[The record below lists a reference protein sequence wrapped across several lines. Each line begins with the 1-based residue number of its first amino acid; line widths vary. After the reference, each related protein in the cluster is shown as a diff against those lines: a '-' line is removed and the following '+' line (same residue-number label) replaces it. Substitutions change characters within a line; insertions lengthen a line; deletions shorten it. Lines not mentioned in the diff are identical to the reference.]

1 MSVPVLKL
9 RGVSKTYPGVRALD
23 KVDLEC
29 LPGEVH
35 AILGEN
41 GSGKSTLM
49 KIASGVVKPDGGSV
63 EIAGNNLQ
71 SADPRVASGFG
82 LATVYQDDS
91 LVLEMTV
98 AQNLFMA
105 TKDGSVRFG
114 EMDAWATE
122 MLAAYEVNID
132 PRALVSDLSPAQ
144 RQFVEI
150 IKALQA
156 DPKVLLLDEP
166 TSTLDADGVR
176 KLVSIIQNLRTRGT
190 GIIYVSHR
198 LPEILELASRITVL
212 RDGVHRGTFDVTPAL
227 SEHDLI
233 TLMVGREIDVEYGAK
248 FRGASNAP
256 VLVVD
261 QLSGAEFHDVSF
273 SAHVGEIIGFAGAEG
288 NGQRE
293 AMRALVGLEK
303 ADGRVTCVGKTVSR
317 MSPGEALQS
326 GVLFLSSDRKG
337 EAIFP
342 ELGVGKNMVLPL
354 LDAFVRFGILSRKR
368 ESDQAIAMKRDFGV
382 VAADLDVPVI
392 GLSGGNQQK
401 VVLARSFRSG
411 AKAFLIDEP
420 TQGVDAGARFE
431 IYKAIRENISEGGT
445 CVVNSSDAQELAG
458 ICDRVFV
465 FSRGRIVKELVGD
478 SVTEENIVSSFLTV
492 RDARE
497 RKREQPAEEAL
508 GALQRAVSGA
518 SSWWIPIVFLIGL
531 VALVGAYAAAN
542 SDVFLKPINFRH
554 LLLALAPVGFVAMA
568 QLQTLIVRGIDVS
581 VGSLMSLIV
590 VTMSFALG
598 AGIGLPAI
606 ALGAL
611 ACVVLGVAAG
621 FLNGGLVRFARINP
635 VIATIATLSVMQGL
649 ALVGR
654 PTPGGVINGQFTSFL
669 RTCVGFMP
677 VSLGVLVVVAIV
689 GDIWLHRTKSGL
701 FAKAVGFREESARR
715 NGAPTTWIHVRAYL
729 LAALMAAV
737 AGLFLGAEV
746 AVGHPTVGQN
756 YALSSI
762 AAAVLGGA
770 ALSGGRGSFSGALLG
785 AFFFTLMTNV
795 ISVLGLNSAFGVI
808 ASGAMTLIAVFL
820 YSGAS
825 GFDRLLRRFGKPKRA
840 AEV

>member
-1 MSVPVLKL
+1 MTTPVLKL
-9 RGVSKTYPGVRALD
+9 QGVSKTYPGVRALD
-23 KVDLEC
+23 QVNLEC

-35 AILGEN
+35 AILGGN

-49 KIASGVVKPDGGSV
+49 KIASGVVKPDGGTV
-63 EIAGNNLQ
+63 EIAGNRLLR
-71 SADPRVASGFG
+71 ADPRAASDFG

-105 TKDGSVRFG
+105 AKAGSVAFA
-114 EMDAWATE
+114 EMNSWASKR
-122 MLAAYEVNID
+122 LAAHGLKID
-132 PRALVSDLSPAQ
+132 PQAVVAELSPAQ
-144 RQFVEI
+144 RQFIEI
-150 IKALQA
+150 IKALQSE
-156 DPKVLLLDEP
+156 PKVLLLDEP

-176 KLVSIIQNLRTRGT
+176 KLAAIIADLRARGT
-190 GIIYVSHR
+190 CIIYVSHR

-212 RDGVHRGTFDVTPAL
+212 RDGVHRGTFDVTSDL

-233 TLMVGREIDVEYGAK
+233 TFMVGREIDVEYGVK
-248 FRGASNAP
+248 CTNTSNQP

-261 QLSGAEFHDVSF
+261 RLSGDAFQDISF
-273 SAHVGEIIGFAGAEG
+273 SSQVGEIIGFAGAEG

-293 AMRALVGLEK
+293 AMRALVGLEE
-303 ADGRVTCVGKTVSR
+303 AEGQVFCAGRQVSR
-317 MSPGEALQS
+317 VSPGAALDS

-342 ELGVGKNMVLPL
+342 ELGVGRNMVLPL
-354 LDAFVRFGILSRKR
+354 LGAFTWFGMLSRRR
-368 ESDQAIAMKRDFGV
+368 ETEQARTMKRDFGV
-382 VAADLDVPVI
+382 VAADLEMPVI

-401 VVLARSFRSG
+401 AVLARSFRSG
-411 AKAFLIDEP
+411 AKVFLIDEP

-465 FSRGRIVKELVGD
+465 FSRGRIVKELSGE
-478 SVTEENIVSSFLTV
+478 SVTEETIVSSFLTARNA
-492 RDARE
+492 RDN
-497 RKREQPAEEAL
+497 KRGQPPQEVL
-508 GALQRAVSGA
+508 GTLQRIVSG
-518 SSWWIPIVFLIGL
+518 SSPWWIPILFLIGL
-531 VALVGAYAAAN
+531 IVLVCAYAATH

-554 LLLALAPVGFVAMA
+554 LLLALTPVGFVAMA
-568 QLQTLIVRGIDVS
+568 QLQALVVRGIDVS

-590 VTMSFALG
+590 VTMSFMIG
-598 AGIGLPAI
+598 AGISPSAMAVGVIGCLCVGAI
-606 ALGAL
+606 A
-611 ACVVLGVAAG
+611 G
-621 FLNGGLVRFARINP
+621 FANGSLVRFGRINP
-635 VIATIATLSVMQGL
+635 VIATIATLSIMQGL

-654 PTPGGVINGQFTSFL
+654 PTPGGVLNGQFTSFL
-669 RTCVGFMP
+669 RTCIGFVP
-677 VSLGVLVVVAIV
+677 VSTGILVVAAIV
-689 GDIWLHRTKSGL
+689 GDFWLHRTKSGL

-715 NGAPTTWIHVRAYL
+715 NGAPTTWIHLRAY
-729 LAALMAAV
+729 ALTALTAAV

-756 YALSSI
+756 YALLSI

-808 ASGAMTLIAVFL
+808 ASGAMTLIAIFL
-820 YSGAS
+820 YTGAS
-825 GFDRLLRRFGKPKRA
+825 GFDRLLKGLSKQKRA
-840 AEV
+840 VEV

>member
-1 MSVPVLKL
+1 MSTPVLRV

-29 LPGEVH
+29 FPGEVH

-49 KIASGVVKPDGGSV
+49 KIASGVVRPDGGSV
-63 EIAGNNLQ
+63 EIGGSLLP
-71 SADPRVASGFG
+71 SANPRVASALG

-105 TKDGSVRFG
+105 ARDGLVPFRR
-114 EMDAWATE
+114 MDAWASEQLTSFG
-122 MLAAYEVNID
+122 LNLD
-132 PRALVSDLSPAQ
+132 PRALVVDLSPAQ
-144 RQFVEI
+144 RQFIEI
-150 IKALQA
+150 IKALQTN
-156 DPKVLLLDEP
+156 PKILLLDEP
-166 TSTLDADGVR
+166 TSTLDAGGVR
-176 KLVSIIQNLRTRGT
+176 KLVSIIHDLTARGT

-198 LPEILELASRITVL
+198 LPEILELATRITVL
-212 RDGVHRGTFDVTPAL
+212 RDGVHRGTFDVTNDL

-248 FRGASNAP
+248 SATPSDVP
-256 VLVVD
+256 VLSVD
-261 QLSGAEFHDVSF
+261 RLSGVEFHDISF
-273 SAHVGEIIGFAGAEG
+273 TAHVGEIIGFAGAEG

-293 AMRALVGLEK
+293 AMRALVGLEE
-303 ADGRVTCVGKTVSR
+303 AEGLIFCAGKMVSSA
-317 MSPGEALQS
+317 SPGSALES
-326 GVLFLSSDRKG
+326 GVLFLSADRKG

-342 ELGVGKNMVLPL
+342 DLGVGKNMVLPL
-354 LDAFVRFGILSRKR
+354 LNAFTCFGILSRAR
-368 ESDQAIAMKRDFGV
+368 ETEKASSMKRDFGV
-382 VAADLDVPVI
+382 VAADLDGPVT

-411 AKAFLIDEP
+411 AKAILIDEP

-431 IYKAIRENISEGGT
+431 IYKAIRDNISQGGT

-458 ICDRVFV
+458 ICDRVLV
-465 FSRGRIVKELVGD
+465 FSRGRIVKELVGEA
-478 SVTEENIVSSFLTV
+478 VTEENIVSSFLTARDV
-492 RDARE
+492 REGGRGTAAKD
-497 RKREQPAEEAL
+497 AL
-508 GALQRAVSGA
+508 GAIQNGVAG
-518 SSWWIPIVFLIGL
+518 SSTWWVPILFLIGL
-531 VALVGAYAAAN
+531 VGLVGAYAATN
-542 SDVFLKPINFRH
+542 NDVFLKPINFRH
-554 LLLALAPVGFVAMA
+554 LLLAFAPVGFVAMA
-568 QLQTLIVRGIDVS
+568 QLQTLVIRGIDVS
-581 VGSLMSLIV
+581 VGSLMSLV
-590 VTMSFALG
+590 VVAMSFVIG
-598 AGIGLPAI
+598 AGISLPAI
-606 ALGAL
+606 L
-611 ACVVLGVAAG
+611 LGVVACLG
-621 FLNGGLVRFARINP
+621 LGLVTGIVNGGLVRFGRINP

-654 PTPGGVINGQFTSFL
+654 PTPGGVLNGQFTSFL
-669 RTCVGFMP
+669 RTCVGFLP
-677 VSLGVLVVVAIV
+677 VSVCVLIVVAIV
-689 GDIWLHRTKSGL
+689 GDLWLHRTKSGL

-715 NGAPTTWIHVRAYL
+715 NGAPTTWIHIRAYA
-729 LAALMAAV
+729 LAAAMAAV
-737 AGLFLGAEV
+737 AGLFLGAQV

-785 AFFFTLMTNV
+785 AFFFALMTNV

-808 ASGAMTLIAVFL
+808 ASGAMTLMAVFL

-825 GFDRLLRRFGKPKRA
+825 GFDRLFQKFTKKKRL